1 MRRTGKHTWSIV
13 LTLASTLLIGFP
25 ATAHADDAAVAD
37 VNAQLAGLNTDF
49 RGWYADR
56 RAEVM
61 AEQPLILVVSNSGVT
76 AIRNGQQAKYSVDL
90 TAYTQVKSV
99 LHAVLG
105 FQGLMRSTVAAGQQP
120 DWAEVEQLIGQ
131 LQDARA
137 LIPSTLI
144 PEDLQPGVVGA
155 YDTLIDTAQRALD
168 RRWVTHR
175 NVESAL
181 RSARDGVMPAVLW
194 IGREHARNIRSVLQT
209 AKRDATPEEWSRVV
223 AVATGPMTPRRD
235 NLETAVTAKVLG
247 PQWLGSRIFYSENLF
262 STTDALNYLGTVLTD
277 AQFSEDMFES
287 STRMWRDVFAPVS
300 REYVADGFYTA
311 LADS

>member
-1 MRRTGKHTWSIV
+1 MRTPRLLGHS
-13 LTLASTLLIGFP
+13 LTIALASGMLLTGP
-25 ATAHADDAAVAD
+25 ARADDAPQPD
-37 VNAQLAGLNTDF
+37 VNAQLATLNTDF

-76 AIRNGQQAKYSVDL
+76 TIRKGQQAKYSVDL

-99 LHAVLG
+99 LHGLLG

-137 LIPSTLI
+137 LIASTQI
-144 PEDLQPGVVGA
+144 PADLQPGVVGA
-155 YDTLIDTAQRALD
+155 YDTLIGTTQRALD

-194 IGREHARNIRSVLQT
+194 IGREHARDIRSVLQT
-209 AKRDATPEEWSRVV
+209 AKRNATPEEWERVV

-235 NLETAVTAKVLG
+235 NLETAVTAKVIG

-262 STTDALNYLGTVLTD
+262 STTDALNYLGTVLSD

-287 STRMWRDVFAPVS
+287 STRMWRDLFAPVS

-311 LADS
+311 LAES